1 MNRFVIEE
9 EKRYEIIGTFNL
21 SKVSHSGTSP
31 DRRSNNLYYEYWNRR
46 HDSTWR
52 KKSDELF
59 QINWKKD
66 KKIIETALKEAK
78 VFTECD
84 VYTGGTLRWLKKLSC
99 I

>member
-1 MNRFVIEE
+1 MS
-9 EKRYEIIGTFNL
+9 IGTG
-21 SKVSHSGTSP
+21 GTIQP
-31 DRRSNNLYYEYWNRR
+31 GE
-46 HDSTWR
+46 

-78 VFTECD
+78 VFTERD